1 MLTYYPLS
9 ETAFSALNDQSN
21 NERVSPFSSAK
32 GTYWDYDSRGHLF
45 GDLALAS
52 DNSKYNIYLS
62 KTKAPYFSSG
72 ITSLGALPPTLTS

>member
-1 MLTYYPLS
+1 MLAYYPLS

-45 GDLALAS
+45 GDLALSS
-52 DNSKYNIYLS
+52 DTSKYSIYVS

-72 ITSLGALPPTLTS
+72 IASLGALPPTLTS